1 MPESARAI
9 ARLSV
14 IDWIAVAIAGR
25 DEPVSQIVRQMLL
38 DEGGAPQASVIGSQ
52 VKLSARAAALCNG
65 ATSHALDYD
74 DTHFIYL
81 GHPSVAVIPAALA
94 LAEKI
99 GTISI
104 DDFLDAC
111 LIGSEVAC
119 RVGAWLGREH
129 YQLGFH
135 ATATAGS
142 FGATAAACRILGLS
156 VEQTTH
162 ALGLCATR
170 SSGIKAQFGTMGK
183 PYHAGMA
190 ASNGVEVATLAAGG
204 FLSNSDGIDALQGFS
219 ATHAGEGNNAA
230 IGDELGSTYIFE
242 TVQHKFHACCHGTH
256 AMVEALLEARYG
268 HGINAS
274 NAGLILVTVHPRYLN
289 VCNITEPATGLECKF
304 SLSMIAAMALA
315 GYDTSRME
323 TFCDAA
329 CSNSLLL
336 EIRDRITV
344 GTDATLS
351 EAIARLR
358 IERSDQAALEINHDL
373 NHPVR
378 YELREAKL
386 RNKAKSLLGEA
397 RAERIWEI
405 ISNSNSSF
413 KLLVDEIFSG

>member
-1 MPESARAI
+1 MSISQQIAAFSINTERALVPESARAI

-81 GHPSVAVIPAALA
+81 GHPSVAVIPATLA

-111 LIGSEVAC
+111 LIGCEVAC

-156 VEQTTH
+156 AEQTTQ

-190 ASNGVEVATLAAGG
+190 ASNGVEVATLAGGG
-204 FLSNSDGIDALQGFS
+204 FISNPDAIDALQGFS
-219 ATHAGEGNNAA
+219 AMHAA
-230 IGDELGSTYIFE
+230 
-242 TVQHKFHACCHGTH
+242 TVPTPWSRPCWKH
-256 AMVEALLEARYG
+256 
-268 HGINAS
+268 
-274 NAGLILVTVHPRYLN
+274 
-289 VCNITEPATGLECKF
+289 ATGME
-304 SLSMIAAMALA
+304 SMRSTLAL
-315 GYDTSRME
+315 Y
-323 TFCDAA
+323 
-329 CSNSLLL
+329 
-336 EIRDRITV
+336 
-344 GTDATLS
+344 
-351 EAIARLR
+351 
-358 IERSDQAALEINHDL
+358 
-373 NHPVR
+373 
-378 YELREAKL
+378 
-386 RNKAKSLLGEA
+386 
-397 RAERIWEI
+397 
-405 ISNSNSSF
+405 
-413 KLLVDEIFSG
+413 